1 MPEAQDPGKKRPV
14 GKAEVRI
21 ARAIRER
28 VGEHLRQMY
37 NESVKEPISARIA
50 DLLRRLD
57 T

>member
-37 NESVKEPISARIA
+37 NESVKEPVSARIA
-50 DLLRRLD
+50 DLLRRLE
-57 T
+57 